1 MFQGTMGEGQEGSA
15 THSLNRLLQSTGVTT
30 RSEETTSRERAH
42 YKNKGQKKNMK
53 RLMDM
58 SNKQTPSSLFLLLK
72 KQFTE

>member
-1 MFQGTMGEGQEGSA
+1 MGEGQEGSA
-15 THSLNRLLQSTGVTT
+15 IHSLNRLLQSTGVIS
-30 RSEETTSRERAH
+30 RSEDTSRERAH

-58 SNKQTPSSLFLLLK
+58 SNKQSPSSLFLPLK